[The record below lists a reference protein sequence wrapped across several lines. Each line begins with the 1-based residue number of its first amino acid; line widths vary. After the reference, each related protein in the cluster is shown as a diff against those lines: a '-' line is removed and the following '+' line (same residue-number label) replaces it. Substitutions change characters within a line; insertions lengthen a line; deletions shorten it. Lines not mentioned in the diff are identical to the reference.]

1 MFKVKGINSADLFTE
16 HKAKL
21 MEPLFAI
28 TNINHVG
35 DQLKRYE
42 ILTPKLFHM
51 KDSLEIKTRPEN
63 IVRMH
68 FRREQFNLILMARD
82 EFRLLEMATRV
93 ADLVDGMRDNTEV
106 AIELNSGLKAL
117 HVTKYQNGAI
127 VAAIDTSDKLY
138 GVTDGVSDRMLQA
151 KVGGVDTRALKH
163 VYSFPYLDTVNVI
176 LQNGGVADLV
186 PRA

>member
-1 MFKVKGINSADLFTE
+1 
-16 HKAKL
+16 
-21 MEPLFAI
+21 
-28 TNINHVG
+28 
-35 DQLKRYE
+35 
-42 ILTPKLFHM
+42 
-51 KDSLEIKTRPEN
+51 
-63 IVRMH
+63 
-68 FRREQFNLILMARD
+68 
-82 EFRLLEMATRV
+82 
-93 ADLVDGMRDNTEV
+93 
-106 AIELNSGLKAL
+106 LKAL